1 MKQDMTIKD
10 IAALLQKKIDI
21 RLQDFMELND
31 RLKAI
36 SLEIEQLELKM
47 YPIIMELEPVQS
59 LVYAQNPKLE
69 RIFESLKKVYGND
82 NGIDREADE

>member
-1 MKQDMTIKD
+1 MKQDMTIKG
-10 IAALLQKKIDI
+10 IAELLQKKIDI
-21 RLQDFMELND
+21 HLQDFMELND

-82 NGIDREADE
+82 NGSDREADE